1 MPNANEENLLLASM
15 AREDWN
21 LFDAHLKLVD
31 LTQRQILFD
40 QGDDVVRTY
49 FPSIG
54 TIISLMMPLKNG
66 NAVEV
71 TMIGYEGAAGGIVS
85 AGNKPASA
93 RMQVLC
99 EGTAWC
105 IPTSVLEDLKWR
117 SKNLHNIFSR
127 YGDLLLA
134 QTMQSVAC
142 NANHTIEQRCSRWL
156 LAMQDRTRGGHLAVT
171 QELLAG
177 LLGVQRTTISSVA
190 QELQSR
196 QIIEYS
202 RGRIAIRNREAL
214 HAVACECYDD
224 VDRHLGAILPDVV
237 SARKALL
244 PFGLKS

>member
-1 MPNANEENLLLASM
+1 MPKANEDNLLLASM
-15 AREDWN
+15 GREDWA
-21 LFDAHLKLVD
+21 LFDAQLNLVD
-31 LTQRQILFD
+31 LTQGQILFD
-40 QGDDVVRTY
+40 RGDDVVHTY
-49 FPSIG
+49 FPSLG

-99 EGTAWC
+99 EGSAWC
-105 IPTSVLEDLKWR
+105 IPTTVIEDLKWR

-142 NANHTIEQRCSRWL
+142 NANHTVEQRCSRWL
-156 LAMQDRTRGGHLAVT
+156 LAMQDRTRSGKLNVT

-177 LLGVQRTTISSVA
+177 LLGVQRTSISVVA
-190 QELQSR
+190 QALQSR
-196 QIIEYS
+196 DIIEYS

-214 HAVACECYDD
+214 HDVACECYDD
-224 VDRHLGAILPDVV
+224 VDRHCGAILPDVA
-237 SARKALL
+237 SARKTLSPL
-244 PFGLKS
+244 R